1 MESYGALL
9 KAKRIEKNIDFET
22 ISRET
27 TITRQ
32 YLEALEAE
40 DTAAFPGEPYL
51 VGFLKNYAEYLELD
65 SNKIL
70 NLYRARIIQESPVP
84 ENLIVHQRPRYLLP
98 LIIIGSVLVAAL
110 LGAGI
115 FFAMKLKKDTV
126 DPEAELKKESDKKS
140 YELSE
145 KPFSG
150 RLFKGDQL
158 IFNAK
163 GGKIIL
169 TTANTNGNLSLETP
183 IGVQIVELSEEVEL
197 DVDGDS
203 VSEMIVYVS
212 DVSTNDLD
220 RGAEV
225 RILLKNGAASL
236 SSTTLAN
243 EIPSVRDLPAEQE
256 RTVIL
261 EDTRAYPFTINASF
275 LSGTVFRYRS
285 DRKENV
291 EDYLAKGDTV
301 NVTSS
306 NGIRLW
312 ISNGSAVKLQVI
324 ANSKTYDLGLGK
336 PGEVMAED
344 IRWIRDTDGK
354 YKLVVAQ
361 LD

>member
-9 KAKRIEKNIDFET
+9 KAKRLEKNIDFET

-32 YLEALEAE
+32 YLEALEEE
-40 DTAAFPGEPYL
+40 DTTAFPGEPYL

-65 SNKIL
+65 STKIL

-84 ENLIVHQRPRYLLP
+84 ENLIIHQRPRYVVP
-98 LIIIGSVLVAAL
+98 LIAGICVLVAGL
-110 LGAGI
+110 VVAGI
-115 FFAMKLKKDTV
+115 LFAVRYAKNNRSAEEELKKD
-126 DPEAELKKESDKKS
+126 SDKKT

-150 RLFKGDQL
+150 RLYKGDQL
-158 IFNAK
+158 VFNAK

-169 TTANTNGNLSLETP
+169 TTAGTNGNLSIETP
-183 IGVQIVELSEEVEL
+183 VGVQIVELSEEVEL

-212 DVSTNDLD
+212 DVSTNSLD

-243 EIPSVRDLPAEQE
+243 EIPSVRDLPAEQQ

-285 DRKENV
+285 DRKELV

-312 ISNGSAVKLQVI
+312 ISNGSAVKVQVI
-324 ANSKTYDLGLGK
+324 ANSQTYDLGIGK
-336 PGEVMAED
+336 AGEVIAED